1 MFFKSMPTMRYKID
15 NKPRIVTDIFKR
27 VAFSK
32 FQNSK
37 LALDEYYVRD
47 RETPEG
53 VAYDFYGSSTYHWV
67 ILLANNIVDVHKEW
81 PRPQNSLFEY
91 VEDKYG
97 VNNASEVHH
106 YLLKKDVNGNDVTEE
121 IYVDYNA
128 SDLATGKIESVTN
141 YKYEEELNDD
151 KRQIYLLKPQYVED
165 VIVSYKR
172 LMAG

>member
-1 MFFKSMPTMRYKID
+1 M
-15 NKPRIVTDIFKR
+15 
-27 VAFSK
+27 
-32 FQNSK
+32 
-37 LALDEYYVRD
+37 
-47 RETPEG
+47 
-53 VAYDFYGSSTYHWV
+53 
-67 ILLANNIVDVHKEW
+67 
-81 PRPQNSLFEY
+81 FEY

-151 KRQIYLLKPQYVED
+151 KRQMYLLKPQYVED